1 MLLALMQAQARPL
14 DVAANLAAIDHAA
27 RDAAAAGAQLLLTPE
42 LFPLGYAPLRIHADF
57 DMARLPDI
65 RAALAETA
73 RRHGIGLVYSLPGD
87 CGGTRPGISATLLDA
102 AGTELLTYGKVH
114 LFGGDER
121 KAFSPASRPPGV
133 VQFMG
138 LNLAMVICYDVEFPE
153 TVRAAAVRGADAVL
167 VPTALAHGFDE
178 VPNIILR
185 ARALE
190 NHVAVAYAN
199 HCGIEDGTTFGGG
212 SIIAGPDGGV
222 LAAAGIGA
230 ELLYA
235 ELDAD
240 AIRGSR
246 AGVPYLAERRPELYR
261 EWEGG

>member
-1 MLLALMQAQARPL
+1 
-14 DVAANLAAIDHAA
+14 
-27 RDAAAAGAQLLLTPE
+27 
-42 LFPLGYAPLRIHADF
+42 
-57 DMARLPDI
+57 
-65 RAALAETA
+65 
-73 RRHGIGLVYSLPGD
+73 
-87 CGGTRPGISATLLDA
+87 
-102 AGTELLTYGKVH
+102 
-114 LFGGDER
+114 
-121 KAFSPASRPPGV
+121 
-133 VQFMG
+133 MG
-138 LNLAMVICYDVEFPE
+138 LNIAMVICYDVEFPE
-153 TVRAAAVRGADAVL
+153 SVRAAAVRGADAVL

-222 LAAAGIGA
+222 LASAGIGA

-261 EWEGG
+261 EWENG